1 MRFEFSIMLKLR
13 TQISKRIRFA
23 GVILVCFCFQLI
35 AVNGTLY
42 AQDPSFSQFYSS
54 PMFMAPSF
62 AGAVKGSRLSLNY
75 RDQWPS
81 IPGTFVTYGAA
92 YDHNFPDF
100 NSGFGFFILRDV
112 AGSSKLSLTNLGA
125 AYSYNIKVSSEWNVR
140 PGISFYYFQRSL
152 DYSRLI
158 FGDQLTS
165 NPTPSTSVN
174 PYPGKDKIQDVD
186 ASSSVLFYN
195 SVFWGGATVD
205 HLLKPN
211 RAFTDNSDRVPM
223 RIALYSGI
231 RIVLQGPS
239 RKLVQESLSFAF
251 YYKQQ
256 DIFRQ
261 LDLGVYWYRM
271 PLIVG
276 VWYRG
281 IPVFK
286 EYPGSDAAIFL
297 VGYKMNGIQIGYS
310 YDATISKLGPQTG
323 GAHEISFV
331 YEFNITP
338 KKRWGAVPCPEF

>member
-1 MRFEFSIMLKLR
+1 MGDVVLYSFTPFRAMSLSSVFS
-13 TQISKRIRFA
+13 
-23 GVILVCFCFQLI
+23 
-35 AVNGTLY
+35 
-42 AQDPSFSQFYSS
+42 
-54 PMFMAPSF
+54 
-62 AGAVKGSRLSLNY
+62 
-75 RDQWPS
+75 
-81 IPGTFVTYGAA
+81 
-92 YDHNFPDF
+92 DF
-100 NSGFGFFILRDV
+100 
-112 AGSSKLSLTNLGA
+112 
-125 AYSYNIKVSSEWNVR
+125 
-140 PGISFYYFQRSL
+140 
-152 DYSRLI
+152 
-158 FGDQLTS
+158 TS
-165 NPTPSTSVN
+165 NESNRHEFTNDTPTDITYTVQLVGNSIYGCTDTLRKTVTVYS
-174 PYPGKDKIQDVD
+174 KVD
-186 ASSSVLFYN
+186 ANFAINKSFGCSPLGVDINNVL
-195 SVFWGGATVD
+195 WGG
-205 HLLKPN
+205 
-211 RAFTDNSDRVPM
+211 NSAYRWDWDGNSM

-323 GAHEISFV
+323 GAHGQIISL
-331 YEFNITP
+331 P
-338 KKRWGAVPCPEF
+338 KNKGILF